1 MLKYCIAGLS
11 FNNQLPRWLMRSL
24 PEKISAFMGKRRTN
38 IHKLYT
44 ELAAKIVNF
53 DSIQEIDKLNRVQQF
68 GISPLPK
75 LQEKYVKYA
84 QQMVGVENLGVEVNK
99 GHELTKLLLC
109 IQRERLWVK
118 QYNKN
123 IDIEYF
129 AGGDGYGI
137 KQEKCA
143 DTFDKADSST
153 PLVGLRRRNA
163 GKVFEVTKVRTGEK
177 SIFARPDRRQ
187 AKVLPDKN
195 KGKVSTTKYEGEGD
209 DDEGSVL
216 YGLICA

>member
-1 MLKYCIAGLS
+1 
-11 FNNQLPRWLMRSL
+11 MRSL

-44 ELAAKIVNF
+44 ETAARIVNF
-53 DSIQEIDKLNRVQQF
+53 NNVQEIDELENVL
-68 GISPLPK
+68 GLGVNPLPK
-75 LQEKYVKYA
+75 LRQKYIKYA
-84 QQMVGVENLGVEVNK
+84 QQMVEIENLGVEVNK
-99 GHELTKLLLC
+99 GNELTKLLLC

-137 KQEKCA
+137 KHEKCA
-143 DTFDKADSST
+143 ETYVKADRSI
-153 PLVGLRRRNA
+153 PLVGLRGIIA

-195 KGKVSTTKYEGEGD
+195 KGKVSTTKYEGEED
-209 DDEGSVL
+209 DDDGSVL